1 MGLYLHKRFF
11 IVLLIGV
18 FALIMAYCFPVI
30 YKGVLCLL
38 ILAGFCLA
46 ADLILL
52 FGFGRMVKVVR
63 NVPDKLSNGD
73 ENRITIGV
81 ESCYRFPVCCRVIDE
96 IPTQFQKRDLE
107 IRLRFPV
114 PGRQTC
120 SYGLTPVRR
129 GEYCFGRV
137 RVFASSP
144 FSLVMRRYSFDAG
157 MSVAVYPSFLNMH
170 KYELMAVANQQQECG
185 AKLTKHIG
193 GNMAFEQI
201 KPYVFGDDPRTVNWK
216 ATAKCNRLMVNT
228 YTEERAQQIYCLID
242 KGRTMQMPFNGM
254 TMLDHAINA
263 ALALTGTILK
273 KGDKAGLL
281 TFSNTFGSVVK
292 ADNKSGQLNCI
303 NEVLYNQRTHF
314 LETDFEQLYIQTRR
328 HVTMRSLLVLFT
340 NFETIEGMRRQLPAL
355 HKLASK
361 HLVLVV
367 LFENSELNRVLKEPS
382 QSVRDIYF
390 QTIAGSFALEKK
402 QILKELRHYGMNA
415 ILTEPES
422 LTVNTINAYLELK
435 ERNLI

>member
-11 IVLLIGV
+11 ILLLVGV

-30 YKGVLCLL
+30 YKGVACLL
-38 ILAGFCLA
+38 VLGGFCIA

-52 FGFGRMVKVVR
+52 FGFGQMIEAVR
-63 NVPDKLSNGD
+63 EVPDKLSNGD
-73 ENRITIGV
+73 ENRVTIRV
-81 ESCYRFPVCCRVIDE
+81 ESRYRFPVCCRIIDE
-96 IPTQFQKRDLE
+96 IPPQFQKRDLE
-107 IRLRFPV
+107 IHLRFPV
-114 PGRQTC
+114 PGKQVC
-120 SYGLTPVRR
+120 SYSLVPVRR
-129 GEYCFGRV
+129 GEYHFGRV

-144 FSLVMRRYSFDAG
+144 LSLVMRRYSFVHDTL
-157 MSVAVYPSFLNMH
+157 VAVYPSFLNMH

-185 AKLTKHIG
+185 SKQTRHIG

-216 ATAKCNRLMVNT
+216 ATAKCDRLMVNT

-254 TMLDHAINA
+254 AMLDHAINA
-263 ALALTGTILK
+263 TLALTATVLK

-281 TFSNTFGSVVK
+281 TFSNTFGSLVK
-292 ADNKSGQLNCI
+292 ADHKSGQMNRI
-303 NEVLYNQRTHF
+303 NEMLYNQRTHF
-314 LETDFEQLYIQTRR
+314 LETDFEQLYVQVRR
-328 HVTMRSLLVLFT
+328 QVNMRSLLVLFT
-340 NFETIEGMRRQLPAL
+340 NFETVDGMRRQLPAL
-355 HKLASK
+355 CKLASK
-361 HLVLVV
+361 HLVLLV

-382 QSVRDIYF
+382 QNIQDVYF

-402 QILKELRHYGMNA
+402 QMLKELRHYGVNA

-422 LTVNTINAYLELK
+422 LTVSAINAYLELK
-435 ERNLI
+435 KRNLI